1 MPGERVN
8 AVPKAMKRKAKHAL
22 DVNKK
27 IIDAA
32 IAGDLDEDSMTYGI
46 ITRNFGHGRMRLTLA
61 NRRET
66 TALIRKSLRN
76 KKATGMG
83 NGDIVIVHLP
93 NWEKEKRDALSGIH
107 NEPESFIEGLVSKD
121 VATILRDSGHLPDW
135 MLISAGTND
144 VVIPDEKEGGG
155 GYEFVGTATTSD
167 SEEGDSE
174 EAEGAEVGT
183 ASVSASVSA
192 SAPVTKPKVG
202 KWARTD
208 KVEMVAKGESFNI
221 ADI

>member
-8 AVPKAMKRKAKHAL
+8 AAPKAMKRKAKHAL

-107 NEPESFIEGLVSKD
+107 NEPESFIEG
-121 VATILRDSGHLPDW
+121 R
-135 MLISAGTND
+135 
-144 VVIPDEKEGGG
+144 
-155 GYEFVGTATTSD
+155 GYHS
-167 SEEGDSE
+167 S
-174 EAEGAEVGT
+174 
-183 ASVSASVSA
+183 
-192 SAPVTKPKVG
+192 
-202 KWARTD
+202 
-208 KVEMVAKGESFNI
+208 
-221 ADI
+221 